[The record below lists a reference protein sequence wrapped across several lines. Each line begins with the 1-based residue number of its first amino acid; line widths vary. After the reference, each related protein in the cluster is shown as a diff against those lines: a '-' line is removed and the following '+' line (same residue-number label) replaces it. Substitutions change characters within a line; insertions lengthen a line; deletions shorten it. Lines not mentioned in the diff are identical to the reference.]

1 MGRESGMTD
10 TADEAMEARPPTEAE
25 KAYMR
30 QVVDELVTD
39 TNLHVREEAYE
50 LIIFNPCNLALGQ
63 IYVDFEE
70 GHIAWRHVAF
80 EYLGQLV
87 GFEGDETRGTVT
99 REEVVGRLR

>member
-1 MGRESGMTD
+1 MSS
-10 TADEAMEARPPTEAE
+10 TADEAMKARPPTEAE
-25 KAYMR
+25 KVYMR
-30 QVVDELVTD
+30 HVVAELVAD

-50 LIIFNPCNLALGQ
+50 LIIFNPHNPAVGQ

-99 REEVVGRLR
+99 RKEIIGRLGPLNE

>member
-1 MGRESGMTD
+1 MTD
-10 TADEAMEARPPTEAE
+10 TADEAMQARPPTEEE
-25 KAYMR
+25 KTYMR
-30 QVVDELVTD
+30 QVVAELVAG
-39 TNLHVREEAYE
+39 TNLHVREEPYE
-50 LIIFNPCNLALGQ
+50 LIIFNPHNPAVGQ

-99 REEVVGRLR
+99 RGEVLGRLGIG